1 MNGISSNL
9 KDEIKKSGD
18 RKNKEKFKFIA
29 AVLVTNIMVAVLCLP
44 MKDPQPEI
52 KKNLKILHSG
62 YQMMGLPLNVLV
74 TTADETLPEIAV
86 SLVSKDKK
94 IIVEKAW
101 LHEALKTEGDIP
113 QFKIEISNEDVLQI
127 SKYASEGMLAVPY
140 VPKKKAM
147 LSLKRGSKYE
157 VSI

>member
-1 MNGISSNL
+1 
-9 KDEIKKSGD
+9 
-18 RKNKEKFKFIA
+18 
-29 AVLVTNIMVAVLCLP
+29 
-44 MKDPQPEI
+44 
-52 KKNLKILHSG
+52 
-62 YQMMGLPLNVLV
+62 MMGLPLNVLV